1 MCIPGIIFEY
11 ENETQ
16 YQEEKKKTK
25 AQEEKNKSFY
35 SKLYEKWDYYSGLP
49 STKSYEMDH

>member
-35 SKLYEKWDYYSGLP
+35 SKLDEKWDYYSGLP